1 VEGISIYNCKSWGY
15 LPPKNGGVII
25 IDTWDVPSYGFIAIR
40 LMSNSGDKGGDVIPG
55 NLVGQPR

>member
-1 VEGISIYNCKSWGY
+1 MGLSA
-15 LPPKNGGVII
+15 PKNGGVII

-40 LMSNSGDKGGDVIPG
+40 LMSNSGDKRGDVIPG